1 MADIISL
8 EITCGK
14 GVKQITADGITTSF
28 ISTTQTITSSK
39 TFDCKVGADLT
50 LTATAKSGYSASDVV
65 WRVLGLDEDN
75 GKTFHYTT
83 DSGRDGIITIEALI
97 YSSSGGDEGG
107 DEGDGDWVEE
117 IDEKTFE
124 YFSEKTEGL
133 ATGYYLKEYT
143 LHKILFLSSY
153 QGQTIDITVMPCNS
167 KDQSKRIYM
176 ALYQS
181 SGLSIGDAPYFDSE
195 EGYWIDS
202 NKEHWLAK
210 FSGVLMAGKSISATI
225 PVDSGN
231 RDVNLELHLRTY
243 GSSDGLSFPVD
254 IKININATPDWTIQ
268 NKLSQGLENFEKF
281 QQSYNFKSYNIYVFS
296 VYNNSNQD
304 ATVFLNARSTDNT
317 TTLLGYLN
325 DSWRFNEQIGKP
337 DIYDTSDSGTEISF
351 QKMLSAD
358 DTESLL
364 FWVRCEDDA
373 DTADVTVTI
382 TSTLTGWRKITQ
394 VYVYN
399 NSQWKEVTSYVMEG
413 ANDNRKIL
421 TPYVYVGKSVT

>member
-28 ISTTQTITSSK
+28 LSTTQTITSSK

-65 WRVLGLDEDN
+65 WRVLGLDEDK

-83 DSGRDGIITIEALI
+83 DSGRYGIITIEALI
-97 YSSSGGDEGG
+97 LSSSGGDEGG
-107 DEGDGDWVEE
+107 DEGD
-117 IDEKTFE
+117 
-124 YFSEKTEGL
+124 
-133 ATGYYLKEYT
+133 
-143 LHKILFLSSY
+143 
-153 QGQTIDITVMPCNS
+153 
-167 KDQSKRIYM
+167 
-176 ALYQS
+176 
-181 SGLSIGDAPYFDSE
+181 
-195 EGYWIDS
+195 
-202 NKEHWLAK
+202 
-210 FSGVLMAGKSISATI
+210 
-225 PVDSGN
+225 
-231 RDVNLELHLRTY
+231 
-243 GSSDGLSFPVD
+243 
-254 IKININATPDWTIQ
+254 DWTIQ

-281 QQSYNFKSYNIYVFS
+281 QQSYNFESYNIYVFS